1 LGIDQAA
8 RSRSVLNIEIKLISS
23 NRITALV
30 PSSSSNTEPSDASR
44 SDSGSSL
51 PTSVALSALI
61 SFRLKVLLE
70 RLEEDVGPDD
80 GEDAATL
87 FRGEDDLD
95 FCFGSA
101 LWGGVL
107 ELSDDQYC

>member
-1 LGIDQAA
+1 M
-8 RSRSVLNIEIKLISS
+8 
-23 NRITALV
+23 
-30 PSSSSNTEPSDASR
+30 
-44 SDSGSSL
+44 
-51 PTSVALSALI
+51 

-70 RLEEDVGPDD
+70 RLEEDVGRDD

-107 ELSDDQYC
+107 ELSDDQ